1 MAGLLISLSYFLPLC
16 ARKET
21 GLMKIPSSKEIQL
34 LIDKLVTWRLTK
46 ISERNFIYI
55 LSLIVG
61 IVSGLAALTLK
72 KLIHLVEIQLT
83 GWFEANTVSF
93 LYLAYPLLGITLTW
107 LFVKYIVKDDI
118 GHGVSKI
125 LFAISRKSGR
135 LKQHHTWSSMV
146 ASSMTIGLGGSVGA
160 EAPIVLTGASIGSNL
175 ARIFKLN
182 YKYVILMIGCG
193 AAGAIAGIFKAPIA
207 GIIFTLEVLML
218 DMTMA
223 YLVPLLISSVT
234 AASLSYMLMG
244 NSMVMKFELVNAFST
259 HNIGYYILLGV
270 FSGLVSFYFIRSIM
284 WQELRFGKIKNPLLR
299 LLIGGTILSFMVFM
313 LPPLWGEGYT
323 SITRIF
329 SGEGLELLNNSFFF
343 SWKEN
348 EYLVVLFLLMI
359 LVLKVVATAATTGGG
374 GIGGVFAPTLFMG
387 AISGFFLSRAL
398 NVFFNLE
405 LPEENFALAGMAG
418 LMAGVM
424 HAPLTAIFLT
434 AEITGGYGLFI
445 PLIITSTVAY
455 LTIMRFEPHSI
466 YTKRLALRGD
476 LITHDKDKAVLK
488 LMQTRKLIETDFE
501 ILSPDANLGDLAR
514 AVSRSH
520 RNLFPVVDENGM
532 MLGMVKLSEVRTLI
546 FETQLY
552 ESVRIRDIMYMPKH
566 FVSSRD
572 SVEEIAEK
580 FESSGRFNLAVID
593 NGKYVGFVSRA
604 TVFSHYRQN
613 IRHFSSD

>member
-1 MAGLLISLSYFLPLC
+1 
-16 ARKET
+16 
-21 GLMKIPSSKEIQL
+21 MKISQFSQVNFQA
-34 LIDKLVTWRLTK
+34 LINSLVRWRISR

-55 LSLIVG
+55 LSLVVG
-61 IVSGLAALTLK
+61 LVSGLAALTLK
-72 KLIHLVEIQLT
+72 KLIHLVEVQLT
-83 GWFEANTVSF
+83 GWFQANTYSF

-107 LFVKYIVKDDI
+107 LFLKYVVKDDI

-135 LKQHHTWSSMV
+135 LKRHNTWTSMV

-175 ARIFKLN
+175 ARVFRLN

-223 YLVPLLISSVT
+223 YLIPLLISSVT
-234 AASLSYMLMG
+234 AASLSYVFMG
-244 NSMVMKFELVNAFST
+244 NAMVMKFDLVNAFT
-259 HNIGYYILLGV
+259 VQNIGYYILLGIV
-270 FSGLVSFYFIRSIM
+270 SGMASYYFIRSIM
-284 WQELRFGKIKNPLLR
+284 WQEVQFRKIASPVTR
-299 LLIGGTILSFMVFM
+299 LLVGGTILSFLVFM

-323 SITRIF
+323 SIVKIF
-329 SGEGLELLNNSFFF
+329 SGHGADMLNNSVFY
-343 SWKEN
+343 SWKDN
-348 EYLVVLFLLMI
+348 NYLLLLFLGMI
-359 LVLKVVATAATTGGG
+359 LLLKVVATAATTGGG

-387 AISGFFLSRAL
+387 AVTGFMLARLL
-398 NVFFNLE
+398 NTLFSLQ

-455 LTIMRFEPHSI
+455 LTIMRFEPYSI

-476 LITHDKDKAVLK
+476 LITHHKDKAVLK
-488 LMQTRKLIETDFE
+488 LMQTRNLIETDFE
-501 ILSPDANLGDLAR
+501 ILSPEATLGDLAK

-520 RNLFPVVDENGM
+520 RNLFPVVDEEGM
-532 MLGMVKLSEVRTLI
+532 LKGMVKLSETRTLI
-546 FETQLY
+546 FETDLY
-552 ESVRIRDIMYMPKH
+552 DKVKIRDLMYMPRH
-566 FVSSRD
+566 YVSPRNSM
-572 SVEEIAEK
+572 EEVAEK

-593 NGKYVGFVSRA
+593 NGKYVGFISRA
-604 TVFSHYRQN
+604 RVFSDYREN

>member
-1 MAGLLISLSYFLPLC
+1 VKISQFSQVNFQALINSLV
-16 ARKET
+16 R
-21 GLMKIPSSKEIQL
+21 
-34 LIDKLVTWRLTK
+34 WRISR

-55 LSLIVG
+55 LSLVVG
-61 IVSGLAALTLK
+61 LVSGLAALTLK
-72 KLIHLVEIQLT
+72 KLIHLVEVQLT
-83 GWFEANTVSF
+83 GWFQSNTYSF

-107 LFVKYIVKDDI
+107 LFLKYVVKDDI

-135 LKQHHTWSSMV
+135 LKRHNTWTSMV

-175 ARIFKLN
+175 ARVFRLN

-223 YLVPLLISSVT
+223 YLIPLLISSVT
-234 AASLSYMLMG
+234 AASLSYIFMG
-244 NSMVMKFELVNAFST
+244 SAMVMKFDLVNAFT
-259 HNIGYYILLGV
+259 VQNIGYYILLGIV
-270 FSGLVSFYFIRSIM
+270 SGFVSYYFIRSIM
-284 WQELRFGKIKNPLLR
+284 WQEVQFRKIASPMTR
-299 LLIGGTILSFMVFM
+299 LLVGGTILSFLVFM

-323 SITRIF
+323 SIVKIF
-329 SGEGLELLNNSFFF
+329 SGHGDDMLNNSVFY
-343 SWKEN
+343 SWKDN
-348 EYLVVLFLLMI
+348 SYLLLLFLGMI
-359 LVLKVVATAATTGGG
+359 LFLKVVATAATTGGG

-387 AISGFFLSRAL
+387 AVTGFMLSRLLNTLFAL
-398 NVFFNLE
+398 Q

-455 LTIMRFEPHSI
+455 LTIMRFEPYSI

-476 LITHDKDKAVLK
+476 LITHHKDKAVLK
-488 LMQTRKLIETDFE
+488 LMQTRNLIETDFE
-501 ILSPDANLGDLAR
+501 ILSPDASLGDLAR
-514 AVSRSH
+514 AVSNSH
-520 RNLFPVVDENGM
+520 RNLFPVVDEEGM
-532 MLGMVKLSEVRTLI
+532 LKGMVKLSEVRSLI
-546 FETQLY
+546 FETSLY
-552 ESVRIRDIMYMPKH
+552 EKVKIKDLMYMPRH
-566 FVSSRD
+566 FVSPRD
-572 SVEEIAEK
+572 SMEEVAEK
-580 FESSGRFNLAVID
+580 FQSSGRFNLAVID
-593 NGKYVGFVSRA
+593 NGKYVGFISRA
-604 TVFSHYRQN
+604 RVFSDYREN

>member
-1 MAGLLISLSYFLPLC
+1 
-16 ARKET
+16 
-21 GLMKIPSSKEIQL
+21 MKISQL
-34 LIDKLVTWRLTK
+34 TQLNFQALIHNLVRWRISR

-55 LSLIVG
+55 LSLVVG
-61 IVSGLAALTLK
+61 LVSGLAALTLK
-72 KLIHLVEIQLT
+72 KLIHLVEVQLT
-83 GWFEANTVSF
+83 GWFQANTYSF

-107 LFVKYIVKDDI
+107 LFLKYVVKDDI

-135 LKQHHTWSSMV
+135 LKRHNTWTSMV
-146 ASSMTIGLGGSVGA
+146 ASSITIGLGGSVGA

-175 ARIFKLN
+175 ARVFRLN

-223 YLVPLLISSVT
+223 YLIPLLISSVT
-234 AASLSYMLMG
+234 AASLSYIFMG
-244 NSMVMKFELVNAFST
+244 NAMVMKFDLVNAFT
-259 HNIGYYILLGV
+259 VQNIGYYILLGV
-270 FSGLVSFYFIRSIM
+270 VSGMVSYYFIRSIM
-284 WQELRFGKIKNPLLR
+284 WQEARFSKIASPVTR
-299 LLIGGTILSFMVFM
+299 LLIGGTILSLLVFM

-323 SITRIF
+323 SIIKIF
-329 SGEGLELLNNSFFF
+329 SGNGADMLNNSVFY
-343 SWKEN
+343 SWKDN
-348 EYLVVLFLLMI
+348 NYLLLLFLGMI
-359 LVLKVVATAATTGGG
+359 LLLKVVATAATTGGW

-387 AISGFFLSRAL
+387 AVTGFMLSRLLNTVFAL
-398 NVFFNLE
+398 Q

-455 LTIMRFEPHSI
+455 LTIMRFEPYSI

-476 LITHDKDKAVLK
+476 LITHHKDKAVLK
-488 LMQTRKLIETDFE
+488 LMQTRNLIETDFE
-501 ILSPDANLGDLAR
+501 ILSPEATLGDLAK

-520 RNLFPVVDENGM
+520 RNLFPVVDDEGM
-532 MLGMVKLSEVRTLI
+532 LKGMVKLSETRTLI
-546 FETQLY
+546 FETSLY
-552 ESVRIRDIMYMPKH
+552 DKVKIKDLMYMPRH
-566 FVSSRD
+566 YVSPRD
-572 SVEEIAEK
+572 SMEEVAEK

-593 NGKYVGFVSRA
+593 NGKYVGFISRA
-604 TVFSHYRQN
+604 RVFSDYREN